1 MKKLLKNKFS
11 YFFIIILTFIPLLL
25 ISGPFLPDL
34 LVNICSLGFLFIC
47 FRDKRFDYFNFRA
60 FYIFLAFCFV
70 CVLSSL
76 FADDILLSFESSLF
90 YFRFGFFA
98 CLVWYLIDQNKLF
111 LKYFFYSLVAVSC
124 FLIFD
129 GYFQFLLGFNVFGQ
143 ELIDEFHVT
152 SIFDRPKLGSYLSRL
167 FPLLLALMI
176 VLKVRDK
183 YLTIFG
189 GLLFILIDVL
199 VYLTGERTSF
209 MYMMLSSIF
218 IVLLIDRL
226 KYIRLITLLLSL
238 ALIVGITS
246 VSPTVKKRMV
256 DTTLEQVGVGG
267 DKIVIF
273 SPNHDSHIRTAFN
286 MFLDKPILGH
296 GPKMFRVKCSDL
308 QYAVGINPCST
319 HPHNFYVQLLAE
331 TGIIGFLFLFSAFG
345 YVLYCAYRQLKSIIL
360 KETRY
365 LTDYQVCLLAGILI
379 TVWPFSPNGNFFN
392 NWLAIVYSLP
402 VGFYLQS
409 IYSKKI
415 RNYKKPA

>member
-1 MKKLLKNKFS
+1 MLYNFSINQLFYHLSFSSIVFWLL
-11 YFFIIILTFIPLLL
+11 TGPFIPDL
-25 ISGPFLPDL
+25 ILSIGALIFLITCYRDRKL
-34 LVNICSLGFLFIC
+34 NFINIKLFYLFI
-47 FRDKRFDYFNFRA
+47 
-60 FYIFLAFCFV
+60 LFCFV
-70 CVLSSL
+70 CILSSL
-76 FADDILLSFESSLF
+76 LADDILLSFESSLF
-90 YFRFGFFA
+90 YFRFGVFA
-98 CLVWYLIDQNKLF
+98 CLIWYLIDQNEIF
-111 LKYFFYSLVAVSC
+111 LKYFYYALVAVFC

-129 GYFQFLLGFNVFGQ
+129 GYFQFLLGFNVFGN
-143 ELIDEFHVT
+143 ELHNNLQTT
-152 SIFDRPKLGSYLSRL
+152 SVFDRPKLGSFLSRL

-176 VLKVRDK
+176 ALKVRDK
-183 YLTIFG
+183 YLAIFG
-189 GLLFILIDVL
+189 GLSFILIDVL

-226 KYIRLITLLLSL
+226 KYVRLITLLLSL

-256 DTTLEQVGVGG
+256 DTTLEQVGVGN
-267 DKIVIF
+267 DRLVIF
-273 SPNHDSHIRTAFN
+273 SPAHDSHIKTAFN

-296 GPKMFRVKCSDL
+296 GPKIFRVKCSDPK
-308 QYAVGINPCST
+308 YAVGINPCST

-331 TGIIGFLFLFSAFG
+331 TGIIGFSFLFSAFC
-345 YVLYCAYRQLKSIIL
+345 YVVYCVYRQLKSIIL

>member
-1 MKKLLKNKFS
+1 LPQLLAS
-11 YFFIIILTFIPLLL
+11 IPLLL
-25 ISGPFLPDL
+25 LSGPFLPDL
-34 LVNICSLGFLFIC
+34 LLSLGALGFLFIC
-47 FRDKRFDYFNFRA
+47 FRDNKIDYFENKF
-60 FYIFLAFCFV
+60 FKIFLTFCLV
-70 CVLSSL
+70 CFFSSVL
-76 FADDILLSFESSLF
+76 AEDIMLSFESSLF
-90 YFRFGFFA
+90 YFRFGLFA
-98 CLVWYLIDQNKLF
+98 CLIWYLIDQNKLF
-111 LKYFFYSLVAVSC
+111 LKYFYYCLSAVFC

-129 GYFQFLLGFNVFGQ
+129 GYFQFLLGFNIFRQ
-143 ELIDEFHVT
+143 ELIGGFHVT

-183 YLTIFG
+183 YLAILG

-199 VYLTGERTSF
+199 VYLSGERTSF
-209 MYMMLSSIF
+209 MYMMLSSLF

-238 ALIVGITS
+238 ALIVGITT

-256 DTTLEQVGVGG
+256 DTTLEQVGVGS
-267 DKIVIF
+267 DKVVIF

-296 GPKMFRVKCSDL
+296 GSKMFRVKCSDPK
-308 QYAVGINPCST
+308 YAEGISPCST

-331 TGIIGFLFLFSAFG
+331 TGVIGFSFLFSAFC
-345 YVLYCAYRQLKSIIL
+345 YVLYCAYRQLKSIVL
-360 KETRY
+360 KKKRY

-402 VGFYLQS
+402 IGFYLQS

>member
-1 MKKLLKNKFS
+1 LYVFLTLFPLWLL
-11 YFFIIILTFIPLLL
+11 T
-25 ISGPFLPDL
+25 GPFLPDL
-34 LVNICSLGFLFIC
+34 FLSLGALGFLYIC
-47 FRDKRFDYFNFRA
+47 FRDNRIDYFDIKF
-60 FYIFLAFCFV
+60 FKLFLTFCLV

-90 YFRFGFFA
+90 YFRFGVFA

-111 LKYFFYSLVAVSC
+111 LKYFYYCLSGVFC

-129 GYFQFLLGFNVFGQ
+129 GYFQFLLGFNIFGL
-143 ELIDEFHVT
+143 ELVGGFHVT
-152 SIFDRPKLGSYLSRL
+152 SIFDRPKLGSFLSRL

-176 VLKVRDK
+176 ALRVRDK
-183 YLTIFG
+183 YLAIFG

-209 MYMMLSSIF
+209 MYMMLSSLF
-218 IVLLIDRL
+218 IVLLIDKL

-238 ALIVGITS
+238 ALIVGITI
-246 VSPTVKKRMV
+246 VSPTVKKRML
-256 DTTLEQVGVGG
+256 DTTLEQVGVGSG
-267 DKIVIF
+267 QLIIF
-273 SPNHDSHIRTAFN
+273 SPNHDNHIRTAFN

-296 GPKMFRVKCSDL
+296 GPKMFRVKCSDSE
-308 QYAVGINPCST
+308 YAVGIKPCST

-331 TGIIGFLFLFSAFG
+331 TGIIGFSFLLSAFC
-345 YVLYCAYRQLKSIIL
+345 YVLYCAYRQLKSIVL
-360 KETRY
+360 KKKRY
-365 LTDYQVCLLAGILI
+365 LNDYQVCLLAGILI

-402 VGFYLQS
+402 IGFYLQS

-415 RNYKKPA
+415 RRYKKLA

>member
-1 MKKLLKNKFS
+1 MFNA
-11 YFFIIILTFIPLLL
+11 IIVLSLFPVWLITGPFIP
-25 ISGPFLPDL
+25 DL
-34 LVNICSLGFLFIC
+34 FVSICSLVFFYIC
-47 FRDKRFDYFNFRA
+47 FRDKKFDYFKFGS

-70 CVLSSL
+70 CIASSL

-90 YFRFGFFA
+90 YFRFGVFT

-111 LKYFFYSLVAVSC
+111 LKYFYYCLVGVFC

-129 GYFQFLLGFNVFGQ
+129 GYFQFLVGFNVFGQ
-143 ELIDEFHVT
+143 ELIGGFHVT
-152 SIFDRPKLGSYLSRL
+152 SIFDRPKLGSFLSRL

-189 GLLFILIDVL
+189 GMLFILIDVL

-209 MYMMLSSIF
+209 MYMTLSSLF

-238 ALIVGITS
+238 TLIVGITFI
-246 VSPTVKKRMV
+246 SPTVKKRMV
-256 DTTLEQVGVGG
+256 DTTLEQVGAGG
-267 DKIVIF
+267 DRLVIF
-273 SPNHDSHIRTAFN
+273 SPAHDSHIRTAFN
-286 MFLDKPILGH
+286 MFLDQPILGH
-296 GPKMFRVKCSDL
+296 GPKMFRVKCSDPK
-308 QYAVGINPCST
+308 YAVGISPCST
-319 HPHNFYVQLLAE
+319 HSHNFYVQLLAE

-360 KETRY
+360 KEKRY

-402 VGFYLQS
+402 VGFYLHS
-409 IYSKKI
+409 VYGKNKKELV
-415 RNYKKPA
+415 

>member
-1 MKKLLKNKFS
+1 MN
-11 YFFIIILTFIPLLL
+11 FILSLFPALLL
-25 ISGPFLPDL
+25 TGPFIPDL
-34 LVNICSLGFLFIC
+34 LLSLGVLVFLYIC
-47 FRDKRFDYFNFRA
+47 FRDNRIDYFENKF
-60 FYIFLAFCFV
+60 FKVFLTFCLV
-70 CVLSSL
+70 CFFSSVLSE
-76 FADDILLSFESSLF
+76 DIMLSFESSLF
-90 YFRFGFFA
+90 YFRFGVFA
-98 CLVWYLIDQNKLF
+98 CLVWYLIDYNKLF
-111 LKYFFYSLVAVSC
+111 LKYFFYCLCGVFC
-124 FLIFD
+124 FLILD

-143 ELIDEFHVT
+143 ELIGGFHVT
-152 SIFDRPKLGSYLSRL
+152 SVFDRPKLGSYLSRL

-183 YLTIFG
+183 YLAIFG
-189 GLLFILIDVL
+189 VLLFILIDVL

-209 MYMMLSSIF
+209 MYMMLSSLF

-238 ALIVGITS
+238 TLIVGITT
-246 VSPTVKKRMV
+246 VSPTVKKRMI

-267 DKIVIF
+267 DKVVIF

-296 GPKMFRVKCSDL
+296 GPKMFRIKCSDPK
-308 QYAVGINPCST
+308 YAEGINPCST

-331 TGIIGFLFLFSAFG
+331 TGLIGFSFLFSAFC
-345 YVLYCAYRQLKSIIL
+345 YVLYCAYRQLKSIVL
-360 KETRY
+360 KKKRY

-402 VGFYLQS
+402 IGFYLQS
-409 IYSKKI
+409 IYSKKARI
-415 RNYKKPA
+415 A

>member
-1 MKKLLKNKFS
+1 LL
-11 YFFIIILTFIPLLL
+11 YFFLPVLIIT
-25 ISGPFLPDL
+25 GPFLPDL
-34 LVNICSLGFLFIC
+34 ILSLGVLGFLYIC
-47 FRDKRFDYFNFRA
+47 FRDNKIDYFENKF
-60 FYIFLAFCFV
+60 FKVFLTFCLV
-70 CVLSSL
+70 CFFSSVLSE
-76 FADDILLSFESSLF
+76 DIMLSFESSLF
-90 YFRFGFFA
+90 YFRFGVFA
-98 CLVWYLIDQNKLF
+98 CFVWYLIDQNKLF
-111 LKYFFYSLVAVSC
+111 LKYFFYCLSAVFC

-129 GYFQFLLGFNVFGQ
+129 GYFQFLAGFNVFGQ
-143 ELIDEFHVT
+143 ELIGGFHVT
-152 SIFDRPKLGSYLSRL
+152 SVFDRPKLGSYLSRL
-167 FPLLLALMI
+167 FPLFLALMI
-176 VLKVRDK
+176 VLKIRDR
-183 YLTIFG
+183 YLAIFG

-238 ALIVGITS
+238 ALIVGITT

-267 DKIVIF
+267 DKVVIF

-296 GPKMFRVKCSDL
+296 GPKMFRIKCSDPK
-308 QYAVGINPCST
+308 YAEGIDPCST

-331 TGIIGFLFLFSAFG
+331 TGILGFSFLFSAFC
-345 YVLYCAYRQLKSIIL
+345 YVLYCAYRQLKSIVL
-360 KETRY
+360 KKKRY

-402 VGFYLQS
+402 IGFYLHS
-409 IYSKKI
+409 IYSNKI
-415 RNYKKPA
+415 RNRRKPA

>member
-1 MKKLLKNKFS
+1 MKYSLSL
-11 YFFIIILTFIPLLL
+11 FISLISLFLITGAFIP
-25 ISGPFLPDL
+25 DL
-34 LVNICSLGFLFIC
+34 FVSIYSLVFLFIC
-47 FRDKRFDYFNFRA
+47 FRERNFNYFKFRT
-60 FYIFLAFCFV
+60 FYIFLVFCAV

-76 FADDILLSFESSLF
+76 FADDLFMSFESSLF
-90 YFRFGFFA
+90 YFRFGVFA
-98 CLVWYLIDQNKLF
+98 CFVWYLIDQNKLF
-111 LKYFFYSLVAVSC
+111 LKYFFYCLSGVFC

-129 GYFQFLLGFNVFGQ
+129 GYFQFLVGFNVFGQ
-143 ELIDEFHVT
+143 ELIGGFHVA
-152 SIFDRPKLGSYLSRL
+152 SVFDRPKLGSFLARL

-183 YLTIFG
+183 YLAIFG

-209 MYMMLSSIF
+209 MYMILSSLF
-218 IVLLIDRL
+218 IILLIDRL

-238 ALIVGITS
+238 ALIAGITS

-267 DKIVIF
+267 DRLVIF

-296 GPKMFRVKCSDL
+296 GPKMFRVKCSDPK
-308 QYAVGINPCST
+308 YAVGISPCST
-319 HPHNFYVQLLAE
+319 HPHNFYVQLLVE
-331 TGIIGFLFLFSAFG
+331 TGVIGFSFLFSAFC
-345 YVLYCAYRQLKSIIL
+345 YVLYCAYRQLKSIVL
-360 KETRY
+360 KKKRY